1 MSHDATSVDVLI
13 VGGGLVGSVLAH
25 ALASLPL
32 TCALVE
38 ARDPRELA
46 QPSFD
51 DRCTALAEGSR
62 RILDGLGLWA
72 ALAGHAEPI
81 TTIHIGERGR
91 FGTARLHARDYGV
104 AALGCTIANRVMGKV
119 IWDALTEAPRLR
131 TLAPASV
138 VSVRHRDDAVVVDVE
153 SATGR
158 QSLHARLL
166 VAADGAGSPLR
177 GALGI
182 AAREDDYAQSA
193 VVVNCL
199 TGKPHRGIAFER
211 FTAHGPLA
219 LLPLGQGRMAV
230 VWTVRTDDAAEL
242 MSLPDAAFRARLQRA
257 FGYRLGSIR
266 QCGTRIV
273 HPLRRVV
280 SESINGQ
287 RAVLIGNAAA
297 SLHPV
302 AGQGFNLALRDV
314 AELADC
320 LAAAVQRG
328 ANNDAD
334 VGSPAVLRDYRQAR
348 AADRRR
354 VVTLTHG
361 LVQLFGCG
369 VPGAGLVRGMSL
381 AAFDRLPP
389 LKAVLAEQ
397 MMGLAGR
404 QPALARG
411 LPVGTP

>member
-1 MSHDATSVDVLI
+1 MSQEPTSVDVLV

-25 ALASLPL
+25 ALAPLPL

-38 ARDPRELA
+38 ARDPRELV
-46 QPSFD
+46 QPGFD

-91 FGTARLHARDYGV
+91 FGAARLHARDYGV
-104 AALGCTIANRVMGKV
+104 AALGCTIANRVMGQV
-119 IWDALTEAPRLR
+119 IWDALADAPRLR

-138 VSVRHRDDAVVVDVE
+138 VSVQPQNDAVVVDVE

-158 QSLHARLL
+158 QSLRARLL

-199 TGKPHRGIAFER
+199 TEKPHRGIAFER
-211 FTAHGPLA
+211 FTGDGPLA
-219 LLPLGQGRMAV
+219 MLPLDQGRMSV
-230 VWTVRTDDAAEL
+230 VWTVRGGDAGKL
-242 MSLPDAAFRARLQRA
+242 MSLPEAAFRARLQRA
-257 FGYRLGSIR
+257 FGYRLGRIR

-314 AELADC
+314 AVLADC
-320 LAAAVQRG
+320 LATAVQYG
-328 ANNDAD
+328 ANTDI
-334 VGSPAVLRDYRQAR
+334 GSPTVLRDYRQAR
-348 AADRRR
+348 AVDRRR

-361 LVQLFGCG
+361 LVQLFGCAL
-369 VPGAGLVRGMSL
+369 PGAGLVRGMGL

-389 LKAVLAEQ
+389 LKAVLAAQ